1 MRFDYKVKIFTDP
14 SSDNLEEQ
22 VNDWLEDRDDIEVCN
37 VEYRTNGLF
46 SVLIF
51 YKDIYY

>member
-1 MRFDYKVKIFTDP
+1 MIFDYKVKIFTN
-14 SSDNLEEQ
+14 SQSGNLEEK
-22 VNDWLEDRDDIEVCN
+22 VNDWFEGRNDIEVCK
-37 VEYRTNGLF
+37 VEYRTNSTF